1 MLYDESP
8 YPGFSHLQIADVS
21 LDYAIEGV
29 PREVKGTRCQLRP
42 NPVDRLHDGRTTRA
56 MEIEWNGVE
65 MEWNLSSRRLEVPD
79 MRQRGV

>member
-42 NPVDRLHDGRTTRA
+42 NPVDRLHDARTTRLRW
-56 MEIEWNGVE
+56 MQIDPIETV
-65 MEWNLSSRRLEVPD
+65 
-79 MRQRGV
+79 